1 MNDPHV
7 VALIYQVEHGRSVDY
22 SKAKPL
28 DHKEA
33 GFRIKVKDGLV
44 RFEFKDHYAMEEA
57 ARAAIE
63 DYIREWEF
71 AAGLCGGPG
80 YFRLRFDCAE
90 IEDRDPT
97 PGVVELYGGTS
108 RISFT
113 TSKGRLLV
121 SPPRY
126 PPPPS
131 GVRLSADVES
141 MYDRYIGHLQDKEP
155 LEGMAYFC
163 LTVLEA
169 LFKGVRKE
177 AAKRYNISR
186 NVLNKIGELSS
197 RRGCRKAEGMK
208 ESPLTDQER
217 RFLEEATKAMIYRAA
232 EKAHNPDSD
241 LRKITL
247 SDFPRV

>member
-22 SKAKPL
+22 SRAKPL

-71 AAGLCGGPG
+71 AAGLCRGPG

-97 PGVVELYGGTS
+97 PGVVELYGGTT
-108 RISFT
+108 RMSFT
-113 TSKGRLLV
+113 TSKARIVV

-131 GVRLSADVES
+131 GVRLSTDVEI
-141 MYDRYIGHLQDKEP
+141 MYTHY
-155 LEGMAYFC
+155 MAYRQGRERLVDMAYVC
-163 LTVLEA
+163 LDILQRRNGKKSAAEA
-169 LFKGVRKE
+169 
-177 AAKRYNISR
+177 YQISR
-186 NVLNKIGELSS
+186 KVLTKIRVLSS
-197 RRGCRKAEGMK
+197 TRGGRKAIGRHQD
-208 ESPLTDQER
+208 LTDQQR
-217 RFLEEATKAMIYRAA
+217 YFLEETTKAIIYRAA
-232 EKAHNPDSD
+232 EKVHNPDSD